1 MKLWKLGGG
10 ICVACFLLFVFL
22 WIRLATTRP
31 NTEGRF
37 VAAVEERTSAP
48 EIERSYTEA
57 LKLAEVYQHGS
68 AGVSSNSDLAMGFY
82 LEALRKAPDV
92 QSEGSCHMGV
102 AALHENHLRTPD
114 AIAALGSYLSALE
127 CGYEEAG
134 LRIATIY
141 ANGMHP
147 HYLPNKMEAMK
158 LYKALEQALP
168 RLHPWCKLAVRDM
181 GSLRYDADAFAQAH
195 SRALPDDIVNAAL
208 ERLKARRGEMIP
220 YKEPP
225 PWIALEEPDDDL
237 DLLEDA
243 RDIVERRLPAQRIRN
258 DAQNV
263 HDHAMLNAAKS
274 NLSLGDSPSTVVAK
288 TDFRACAERLRPTL
302 AEEGRLVLDSLSATP
317 HSRFDRSEQ
326 EVLVNVWQR
335 IHAPENEERREDM
348 LRVLKENLESGVE
361 SGYVVCST
369 GKIMRMLSTL
379 EVLDPKAEIMRPE
392 WAIKEEIGGKVGA
405 VLQRKLSEADERT
418 RSAYMSAE
426 PTAKEEELAE
436 GLRQRVRREVE
447 QSCTGDY
454 KGVIEPERLKLIT
467 DSMLEYI

>member
-1 MKLWKLGGG
+1 MIFWKVGGG
-10 ICVACFLLFVFL
+10 ICVACFLLVMFL
-22 WIRLATTRP
+22 WIVSASTRAK
-31 NTEGRF
+31 TQGRF
-37 VAAVEERTSAP
+37 VAAVEERTGAP

-68 AGVSSNSDLAMGFY
+68 AGMSSNSDLAIGFY
-82 LEALRKAPDV
+82 MEALRKAPDAK
-92 QSEGSCHMGV
+92 SEGACHMGL

-114 AIAALGSYLSALE
+114 AIAALDSYLSALE

-168 RLHPWCKLAVRDM
+168 SLHPWCKLAVRDM

-208 ERLKARRGEMIP
+208 ERLKTRRGEMIP

-225 PWIALEEPDDDL
+225 PWVALEEPDDDS

-243 RDIVERRLPAQRIRN
+243 RDIVERRLPVQRIRN

-274 NLSLGDSPSTVVAK
+274 NLSLGEGSSDGAA
-288 TDFRACAERLRPTL
+288 DFRTCAERLRPTL
-302 AEEGRLVLDSLSATP
+302 AEEGRRVLDSLSATP

-405 VLQRKLSEADERT
+405 VLQRKLSEADETTRT
-418 RSAYMSAE
+418 AYMSAE

-447 QSCTGDY
+447 QSCAGDY

>member
-1 MKLWKLGGG
+1 MKYWEVGGG
-10 ICVACFLLFVFL
+10 ICVACFLLVMFL
-22 WIRLATTRP
+22 WIVLATRRP
-31 NTEGRF
+31 KREGRF
-37 VAAVEERTSAP
+37 VAAVEERTGAP

-68 AGVSSNSDLAMGFY
+68 AGMSSNSDLAMGFY
-82 LEALRKAPDV
+82 LEALRKASDAK
-92 QSEGSCHMGV
+92 SEGACHMGM
-102 AALHENHLRTPD
+102 ASLHENHLRTPD
-114 AIAALGSYLSALE
+114 AIAALDSYLSALE

-168 RLHPWCKLAVRDM
+168 SLHPWCRLAVRDM

-208 ERLKARRGEMIP
+208 QRLNSRRGDVIP

-225 PWIALEEPDDDL
+225 PWIALEEPDEDL

-243 RDIVERRLPAQRIRN
+243 RDIVERRLPVQRIRN

-274 NLSLGDSPSTVVAK
+274 NLSLGEGSSDGAA
-288 TDFRACAERLRPTL
+288 DFRTCAERLRPTL
-302 AEEGRLVLDSLSATP
+302 AEEGRRVLDSLSATP
-317 HSRFDRSEQ
+317 HTRFDRSEQ

-369 GKIMRMLSTL
+369 GKIMRLLSTL

-405 VLQRKLSEADERT
+405 VLQRKLSEADETT

-467 DSMLEYI
+467 DSMLDYI